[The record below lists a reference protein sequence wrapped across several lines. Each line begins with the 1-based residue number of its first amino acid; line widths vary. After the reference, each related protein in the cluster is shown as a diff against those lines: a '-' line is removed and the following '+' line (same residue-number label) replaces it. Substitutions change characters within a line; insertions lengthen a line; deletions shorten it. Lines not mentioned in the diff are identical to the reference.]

1 MRIVVSAFLLLC
13 FCSAGLAQDKFPAR
27 VTGVAT
33 NDDWDFISA
42 NRLLMW
48 ASNNGALSHNPLT
61 DSNGLEWPAGSG
73 KHLAFLEGLLISG
86 RGKDDWHI
94 SGATFCYG
102 WQAGSILSD
111 GTADDPGRSIHRIFR
126 SHRFDPVW
134 WDKQPD
140 TMRTQLLADLL
151 EWPVRL
157 GAPWIDSNGNG
168 VYDPDTTIWKHGGVS
183 DIPRIPG
190 DEALWFVCND
200 LDKMRV
206 SNLYGTSPMGLE
218 MQTMLWASPGH
229 ALLENVVFREHTIIN
244 KSTDTITDMYIGAW
258 EDLDIGD
265 ARNDACGIDT
275 STAMAYFYNGSH
287 SDRVYPVPPA
297 TGTVW
302 LQTPVLP
309 RAGATARFGLGS
321 RKDYTNLPLSGFVFY
336 PHGDRVYADPQ
347 LAYPTGGWE
356 MRNNLHGLLRD
367 GSAMRDPATGLE
379 TRLALTGDPVL
390 NTGWIDGIVHSPNDR
405 RSLSSCGAFSL
416 APGDT
421 QKVLFARVAVNGGNY
436 LLSVRALR
444 NAARQLRD
452 IYRNLPMGAEAP
464 VFSSAIT
471 FRSAPGSFE
480 LRVHAGP
487 FPAGTSSIEALLRD
501 SGGWESAPTT
511 LLDNGLNG
519 DEIAGDGVFGGIVTG
534 ISPRPNGADLFVR
547 STDGEGT
554 KEWFVESEIPLA
566 GEARVRVA
574 EIISDS
580 RNFDGEANAGE
591 NLRVRLRFENN
602 STAILGHWHLFLRD
616 SASSQS
622 EWSVLRHP
630 FAVAPGGI
638 AETAYEAS
646 DSNSYISVNIPEDVW
661 GGTVYRL
668 PVTLISDNYMLWN
681 DTLQIA
687 IEDYQ
692 QQPAI
697 GLLTHVEGLAYGSLG
712 YALVDSLALTDHDYR
727 VSVEGEDA
735 GIKTLHVEDV
745 TLGITLHRG
754 LQMPDRWAHESP
766 TIDGWRLNMGTA
778 FDQLVYERS
787 GVRLDNSRVTVTG
800 KFSEASRAWFSVSTD
815 GLLIGEDF
823 WGSKLNLYDVVP
835 VKLVFD
841 RNNGQKAL
849 GYLRGLV
856 PNYGYRGYFD
866 VPVRAYDMTDTTNP
880 RQIMLGFVEQ
890 NNTPGANS
898 TWMPTATINEHEI
911 LLIYLDD
918 YSTTPDAKFK
928 GQANAD
934 ARRLDVLYALWALR
948 DDTMP
953 TFEDGDEYTITVPI
967 PVSNR
972 DVYILPKP
980 RQLYNSSLATRPDA
994 IALHPNFPNPVG
1006 ANGSM
1011 VTSIGFDTPREAHVR
1026 IAVYDVLGRRVAL
1039 VLDRTIRAG
1048 IHRTTFDASSL
1059 ASGTYIISLE
1069 SGGLREIRTML
1080 VLR

>member
-1 MRIVVSAFLLLC
+1 MRIVVSVLLLLC
-13 FCSAGLAQDKFPAR
+13 LCSAGLAQDKYPAR

-140 TMRTQLLADLL
+140 TMRTRLLADLL

-229 ALLENVVFREHTIIN
+229 PLLENVVFREHTIIN

-265 ARNDACGIDT
+265 ALNDFCGIDT
-275 STAMAYFYNGSH
+275 YNAMAYFYNGAH

-367 GSAMRDPATGLE
+367 GSAMRNPATGLE
-379 TRLALTGDPVL
+379 TRIALNGDPVL

-421 QKVLFARVAVNGGNY
+421 QKVLFARAAVNGGNY

-444 NAARQLRD
+444 NAARQLHD

-487 FPAGTSSIEALLRD
+487 FPAGTSSVEALLRD
-501 SGGWESAPTT
+501 SSGWESTPTT
-511 LLDNGLNG
+511 LLDNGRDG
-519 DEIAGDGVFGGIVTG
+519 DDVAGDGVFGGTVTG

-547 STDGEGT
+547 STDGEDT

-580 RNFDGEANAGE
+580 RNFDGEANPGE
-591 NLRVRLRFENN
+591 NLRIRLRFENN
-602 STAILGHWHLFLRD
+602 SASTLGPWHLFLRD
-616 SASSQS
+616 SASLHA
-622 EWSVLRHP
+622 EWTVLRHP
-630 FAVAPGGI
+630 FAAAPGEI
-638 AETAYEAS
+638 TETVYQAS
-646 DSNSYISVNIPEDVW
+646 DSNTYISVSIPDDVW
-661 GGTVYRL
+661 GGSEYRL
-668 PVTLISDNYMLWN
+668 PVTLISDNYMLWI
-681 DTLQIA
+681 DTLLIA

-692 QQPAI
+692 QQPAD
-697 GLLTHVEGLAYGSLG
+697 GLLAHVEGLAFGSLG
-712 YALVDSLALTDHDYR
+712 YALVDPVALTDHDYR
-727 VSVEGEDA
+727 VSVEGDDF
-735 GIKTLHVEDV
+735 GTKTLHVENV
-745 TLGITLHRG
+745 TLGITLYRG

-766 TIDGWRLNMGTA
+766 TIDGWRICMATA
-778 FDQLVYERS
+778 FDALIYGDSGERLAS
-787 GVRLDNSRVTVTG
+787 FDRKVTG
-800 KFSEASRAWFSVSTD
+800 AYSEPARAWLTMRT
-815 GLLIGEDF
+815 GYPMIGEDR
-823 WGSKLNLYDVVP
+823 WGSKLTMYEQVSVR
-835 VKLVFD
+835 LVFD
-841 RNNGQKAL
+841 RAAGQKAL
-849 GYLRGLV
+849 CYLHSPV
-856 PNYGYRGYFD
+856 DYVYQGYFD
-866 VPVRAYDMTDTTNP
+866 VPVRAYDISDSTKP
-880 RQIMLGFVEQ
+880 RRLMIGFTEQ
-890 NNTPGANS
+890 TASPAHDN
-898 TWMPTATINEHEI
+898 TWMPSTLPNEEEI
-911 LLIYLDD
+911 LLVFLDD
-918 YSTTPDAKFK
+918 YAEQPDPKFLSSLSREK
-928 GQANAD
+928 RN
-934 ARRLDVLYALWALR
+934 LDLLYR
-948 DDTMP
+948 VYGTRNEGVPM
-953 TFEDGDEYTITVPI
+953 FVDGDTYTMMPPV
-967 PVSNR
+967 PVSKR

-980 RQLYNSSLATRPDA
+980 RQLYNSSLATRPGA

-1006 ANGSM
+1006 ANGST
-1011 VTSIGFDTPREAHVR
+1011 VTSIGFDTPREGHVR

-1059 ASGTYIISLE
+1059 ASGTYVISLE
-1069 SGGLREIRTML
+1069 AGGLRESRTML